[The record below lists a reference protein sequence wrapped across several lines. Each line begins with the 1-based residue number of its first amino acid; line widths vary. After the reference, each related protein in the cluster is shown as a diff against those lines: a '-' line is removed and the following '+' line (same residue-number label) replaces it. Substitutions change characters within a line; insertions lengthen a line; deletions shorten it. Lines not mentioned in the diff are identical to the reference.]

1 MTRQEL
7 GKFLNISDA
16 TLAHNFKRTREAFLN
31 RGISIWKEGYG
42 NNAEFFI
49 EEMIDGAIERYR
61 GKKYDIVASQTS
73 TLNIKESND

>member
-16 TLAHNFKRTREAFLN
+16 TLAHNFRRTKETFLN

-42 NNAEFFI
+42 ETAEYYV
-49 EEMIDGAIERYR
+49 EDLIDGAIKRYR
-61 GKKYDIVASQTS
+61 GKHS
-73 TLNIKESND
+73 